1 MNGVRHGAP
10 QPNEGGGI
18 RPRLSISANSNRTTA
33 RGDLLAAVHYHAA
46 ALALAPAWVLPVAHS
61 AADEPSRAADSADG
75 FRSSVGPADDS
86 DLAGRSCA
94 YPAGD
99 SDWAGRS
106 YACPVADSD
115 SDDRSGACPAG
126 DSGLADHSS
135 GWPRDCHSDDMPG
148 DSRCRD
154 SPLDDRS
161 SGWEPADCHSF
172 ADCSRPDYWQQ
183 VRRAPE
189 D

>member
-1 MNGVRHGAP
+1 MGRRS
-10 QPNEGGGI
+10 QNEGGGI

-94 YPAGD
+94 YPGGD

-106 YACPVADSD
+106 YACPVADSGSGDRSGACPVAGSD

-126 DSGLADHSS
+126 DSGSADHSS
-135 GWPRDCHSDDMPG
+135 GWLRDCLSDAMPG
-148 DSRCRD
+148 DSGCRD
-154 SPLDDRS
+154 SALDDRS
-161 SGWEPADCHSF
+161 ARMDAADGAAF
-172 ADCSRPDYWQQ
+172 
-183 VRRAPE
+183 
-189 D
+189 